1 MKSPANLGLGKKPK
15 IYLFLDSQSLN
26 SMQNI
31 SLQKATEIK
40 PMKSSTKKIIVIG
53 IIVLF
58 IVSIVAGV
66 LGGHL

>member
-1 MKSPANLGLGKKPK
+1 MEKPYQMKTL
-15 IYLFLDSQSLN
+15 
-26 SMQNI
+26 
-31 SLQKATEIK
+31 
-40 PMKSSTKKIIVIG
+40 TKKIIVTG

>member
-1 MKSPANLGLGKKPK
+1 LARDLGETP
-15 IYLFLDSQSLN
+15 YQ
-26 SMQNI
+26 
-31 SLQKATEIK
+31 
-40 PMKSSTKKIIVIG
+40 MKSSTKKILVIG

>member
-1 MKSPANLGLGKKPK
+1 MKSK
-15 IYLFLDSQSLN
+15 
-26 SMQNI
+26 
-31 SLQKATEIK
+31 
-40 PMKSSTKKIIVIG
+40 TKKIVVIG

>member
-1 MKSPANLGLGKKPK
+1 MARDLRETP
-15 IYLFLDSQSLN
+15 YQ
-26 SMQNI
+26 
-31 SLQKATEIK
+31 
-40 PMKSSTKKIIVIG
+40 MKSSTKKILVIG

>member
-1 MKSPANLGLGKKPK
+1 MKPFA
-15 IYLFLDSQSLN
+15 
-26 SMQNI
+26 
-31 SLQKATEIK
+31 
-40 PMKSSTKKIIVIG
+40 KKIIVIG